1 MERRSLKKQ
10 SLGVIIN
17 HKHKHDYVCNHRCN
31 YNYTHT
37 IVLVLVQGVQEVCR
51 ECRGVQGCAG
61 GVQAA
66 THGVLA
72 SVQRGVQKVQVPCTP
87 CTDGSIISGAE
98 ECRE

>member
-1 MERRSLKKQ
+1 M
-10 SLGVIIN
+10 
-17 HKHKHDYVCNHRCN
+17 
-31 YNYTHT
+31 
-37 IVLVLVQGVQEVCR
+37 
-51 ECRGVQGCAG
+51 QGCAG